1 MMMMMGSI
9 RLISDISTSLSVCER
24 ISKQVGSES
33 FYKITKRIGRNF
45 KRSGR
50 RVGGDSKIIRNQIR
64 CFSSIGRYSERSDD
78 ISSGIVGKS
87 LSNDPIEHCLG
98 ILRNYDHS
106 ALLQVPFWPARSKSA
121 FVAIR
126 ALNAE
131 LSKISD
137 SVSSGKDLIVKIRF
151 QWWRDAIRSCYL
163 NEHSD
168 QVPQNHPLLT
178 AIRSAIKSHELQ
190 RYHFIRL
197 IDAKENHSIQP
208 RFDGL
213 DSLVSYSQSTTY
225 SILSLLYQ
233 SLGLPTTP
241 SSDLRTIDHSLSH
254 LSNFMTIST
263 FLQLLPYYYQL
274 RNVSVI
280 PTDLMV
286 CSEEELFRYSSL
298 HHQKS
303 DVKAGSWGGGPD
315 RDASSIDRV
324 QQTILSLIRL
334 SDSEIEAS
342 RDTLVGTHDLN
353 HQSKK
358 FILNDS
364 NKIIS
369 NNVIRIDKSLVP
381 IFLTSVRLCFLSLML
396 EILRI
401 NHYLSLSLCVC
412 VCVCNVYIRSQTPS
426 KTYLNRLRSVNF
438 DPFDKRLAT
447 RDWKLPFR
455 LLYDAKFCK
464 L

>member
-1 MMMMMGSI
+1 MGSI

-50 RVGGDSKIIRNQIR
+50 RVGGDSKIIRNQKR

-87 LSNDPIEHCLG
+87 LSKDPIEHCLG

-298 HHQKS
+298 HHQK
-303 DVKAGSWGGGPD
+303 
-315 RDASSIDRV
+315 DASSIDRV

-358 FILNDS
+358 FIPNDS

-369 NNVIRIDKSLVP
+369 NNMIRIDKSLVP
-381 IFLTSVRLCFLSLML
+381 IFLTS
-396 EILRI
+396 
-401 NHYLSLSLCVC
+401 
-412 VCVCNVYIRSQTPS
+412 TPS